1 MRTRGELPCVPL
13 PGAESTP
20 TSPTRRAAT
29 PYPGRVTR
37 FFTTRPGRLTAALVV
52 AAVLC
57 VAVSFLIPGTPGHVV
72 RVNGHRET
80 EYPLGWQE
88 VVIGAL
94 RLGGVILA
102 IVAAL
107 RQQRTVET
115 VDDIVREE
123 QATIP
128 YDRSAG
134 VDARG
139 NTRVGS
145 EPWRN

>member
-1 MRTRGELPCVPL
+1 MR
-13 PGAESTP
+13 
-20 TSPTRRAAT
+20 
-29 PYPGRVTR
+29 R
-37 FFTTRPGRLTAALVV
+37 FFTTRPRRLTVALVAV
-52 AAVLC
+52 AVLC
-57 VAVSFLIPGTPGHVV
+57 VAASFLIPGTPGHVV

-94 RLGGVILA
+94 RIAGVVLA

-115 VDDIVREE
+115 IDDIVREE

-139 NTRVGS
+139 NTRVAS
-145 EPWRN
+145 EPWRG